1 MNSEHKIFA
10 VIPAAGIGSRMQ
22 SQIPKQ
28 YLKINDF
35 PIIFYA
41 LQTLINCPQICQILL
56 VLSPQDKIFST
67 LNLEKFL
74 DFSKVKILK
83 IGGQTRAESVLNGL
97 QYVKQNFHE
106 NSQKIFALIHDAA
119 RPLLKQQTLQKFI
132 QQILLFYQQ
141 NPSQNVGGLL
151 AMPLADTLKSEKNQQ
166 VIKTIPREHL
176 FLAQTPQ
183 MFLFDVLFSAL
194 QNCSDCTD
202 ESSAVE
208 KLNYHP
214 LLVEGERSNFKITYP
229 NDLQLA
235 EILLQ
240 SK

>member
-1 MNSEHKIFA
+1 MEELKVRNIIIGKQFEKSE
-10 VIPAAGIGSRMQ
+10 
-22 SQIPKQ
+22 
-28 YLKINDF
+28 
-35 PIIFYA
+35 
-41 LQTLINCPQICQILL
+41 
-56 VLSPQDKIFST
+56 
-67 LNLEKFL
+67 NLEKFL

-151 AMPLADTLKSEKNQQ
+151 SMPLADTLKSEKNQQ

-214 LLVEGERSNFKITYP
+214 LNIESCISLWNIREKYLRKDRYFGQDGTKNIWKMTIMSWSVSV
-229 NDLQLA
+229 
-235 EILLQ
+235 
-240 SK
+240 S

>member
-1 MNSEHKIFA
+1 MITKITS
-10 VIPAAGIGSRMQ
+10 IQ
-22 SQIPKQ
+22 ELKQIFLEIFLNKTD
-28 YLKINDF
+28 KVND
-35 PIIFYA
+35 
-41 LQTLINCPQICQILL
+41 
-56 VLSPQDKIFST
+56 VS
-67 LNLEKFL
+67 
-74 DFSKVKILK
+74 
-83 IGGQTRAESVLNGL
+83 AESVLNGL

-208 KLNYHP
+208 KLNYHIIFVYVYSINLNYYKSVLKNILNH
-214 LLVEGERSNFKITYP
+214 LLNIIHRNLLLYSHQNLLLLIVNL
-229 NDLQLA
+229 NLQF
-235 EILLQ
+235 LL
-240 SK
+240 